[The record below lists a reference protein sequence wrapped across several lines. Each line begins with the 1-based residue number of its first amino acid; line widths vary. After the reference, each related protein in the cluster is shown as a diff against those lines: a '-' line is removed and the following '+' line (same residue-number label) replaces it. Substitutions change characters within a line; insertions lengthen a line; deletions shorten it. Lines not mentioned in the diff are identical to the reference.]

1 MTAEKYMTH
10 RLTHPLALTLAG
22 MLLVAPTTAFA
33 QDDEAA
39 SSDAAPSTSEE
50 AKEEA
55 SDSKEAAEAKRDA
68 KNDELADRIKS
79 VQRKVFLKK
88 DRLEIFPFFET
99 DINDP
104 LYQHFIIGG
113 SVAYHFVDSL
123 AIEARGG
130 GVLGSAQQ
138 DIVRLIRQ
146 NSGAVLENPPLF
158 KAHADLD
165 LTWAPLYGKLSILGE
180 GILHFD
186 TYLTGGPGI
195 FVTDLGVAPAFN
207 IGIGQRYF
215 LTKWL
220 VARVELRNYVFI
232 EERNERSSL
241 QNLMLIGLSVSGFFP
256 TSFEY
261 EFQ

>member
-1 MTAEKYMTH
+1 MTAEKHMTH
-10 RLTHPLALTLAG
+10 RLALALAATLSLPTLAW
-22 MLLVAPTTAFA
+22 A
-33 QDDEAA
+33 QSDDAA
-39 SSDAAPSTSEE
+39 SSEAAPSSSED

-55 SDSKEAAEAKRDA
+55 SDSKEAAEERRDKR
-68 KNDELADRIKS
+68 NEELADRIKS

-88 DRLEIFPFFET
+88 DRLEIYPFFAM

-104 LYQHFIIGG
+104 LYQHFVLGG
-113 SVAYHFVDSL
+113 SISYHFVDSL
-123 AIEARGG
+123 ALELRGG
-130 GVLGSAQQ
+130 GVLGSVQQ

-146 NSGAVLENPPLF
+146 NNGAVLENPPQF

-165 LTWAPLYGKLSILGE
+165 LTWAPLYGKLSVLGE

-186 TYLTGGPGI
+186 TFLTGGPGI

-241 QNLMLIGLSVSGFFP
+241 QNLMLVSFSVSGFFP

>member
-1 MTAEKYMTH
+1 MTAEKHMTH
-10 RLTHPLALTLAG
+10 RLALALAATLSLPTLAW
-22 MLLVAPTTAFA
+22 A
-33 QDDEAA
+33 QSDDAA
-39 SSDAAPSTSEE
+39 SSEAAPSSSED

-55 SDSKEAAEAKRDA
+55 SDSKEAAEERRDKR
-68 KNDELADRIKS
+68 NEELADRIKS

-88 DRLEIFPFFET
+88 DRLEIYPFFAM

-104 LYQHFIIGG
+104 LYQHFVLGG
-113 SVAYHFVDSL
+113 SVSYHFVDSL
-123 AIEARGG
+123 ALEARGG
-130 GVLGSAQQ
+130 GVLGSVQQ

-146 NSGAVLENPPLF
+146 NNGAVLENPPQF

-165 LTWAPLYGKLSILGE
+165 LTWAPLYGKLSVLGE
-180 GILHFD
+180 GLLHFD
-186 TYLTGGPGI
+186 TFLTGGPGI

-241 QNLMLIGLSVSGFFP
+241 QNLMLVSFSVSGFFP

>member
-1 MTAEKYMTH
+1 MTH
-10 RLTHPLALTLAG
+10 RLALALAATLSLPTLAW
-22 MLLVAPTTAFA
+22 A
-33 QDDEAA
+33 QSDDAA
-39 SSDAAPSTSEE
+39 SSEAAPSSGDD

-55 SDSKEAAEAKRDA
+55 SDSKEAAEERRDKR
-68 KNDELADRIKS
+68 NEELADRIKS

-88 DRLEIFPFFET
+88 DRLEIYPFFAM

-104 LYQHFIIGG
+104 LYQHFVLGG
-113 SVAYHFVDSL
+113 SVSYHFVDSL
-123 AIEARGG
+123 ALEARGG
-130 GVLGSAQQ
+130 GVLGSVQQ

-146 NSGAVLENPPLF
+146 NNGAVLENPPQF

-165 LTWAPLYGKLSILGE
+165 LTWAPLYGKLSVLGE

-186 TYLTGGPGI
+186 TFLTGGPGI

-241 QNLMLIGLSVSGFFP
+241 QNLMLVSFSVSGFFP